1 MKTVTVSPQ
10 AHVLGDTL
18 FHQYRYLLVK
28 YLQPQWPRAL
38 ILAFFMIGSIALQ
51 LINPQI
57 MRRFVDTIA
66 GGLAAGESGNDL
78 VWIGVLFFVVAVVQQ
93 IFGVLATYVGTNVSW
108 LATNR
113 LRFDLAAHCLHLDM
127 SFHNKRTPGEM
138 ITRIDNDTSALS
150 RFFSEFLI
158 RMISQSLLLVG
169 MLVLLFFEDW
179 RVGVALTAFSLV
191 ALAIIW
197 RLKNIAVPHWRAWS
211 QASSALYGFLGE
223 RLNGVEDIRT
233 AGAKG
238 YVLNGF
244 YKLMRNLMKISLKAG
259 LVNNIMMNTT
269 MVLFA
274 VGNAIAFVV
283 GGWLF
288 LNDTI
293 TIGSVYIIFHYSA
306 MLAGPIQNLALEAQN
321 LQTAGGSVER
331 IVEFLKTESKLTP
344 RNGAERVRQNGI
356 AASLA
361 PAVVF
366 QNVSF
371 GYEVEANSMDNLAQ
385 EHGGNGRNPQ
395 QPAENEKVDVIHDVS
410 FQLDPGRSLGLLG
423 RTGSGKTTLARLIF
437 RLYDPD
443 RGSIRLG
450 RDDTFVDIAQLPLAE
465 LRRRIG
471 LVTQNVELFNASV
484 YDNLTFFDDS
494 IPEAKI
500 VTVLRDLGLG
510 DWYESLPQGLITPIS
525 SGGKELSAGQAQLLA
540 FARVFLQ
547 DPGLVIL
554 DEASS
559 RLDPAT
565 ENLIDQAVKRL
576 IQNRTT
582 IVIAHRLSTIQSVDE
597 IMIVEDGRIQEHGNR
612 LHLENDPTSR
622 FSSLLQTDRHNGRSQ
637 PTSNLIELE
646 VTR

>member
-1 MKTVTVSPQ
+1 MKTVTASSQ
-10 AHVLGDTL
+10 NRALGETL
-18 FHQYRYLLVK
+18 FDQYRYLLGK
-28 YLQPQWPRAL
+28 YLKPQWPRAL
-38 ILAFFMIGSIALQ
+38 ALAFFMIGSIALQ

-66 GGLAAGESGNDL
+66 GGLTAGESGNDL

-93 IFGVLATYVGTNVSW
+93 IFGVVATYVGTNVSW

-113 LRFDLAAHCLHLDM
+113 LRIDLAAHCLNLDM

-138 ITRIDNDTSALS
+138 ITRIDDDTSALS
-150 RFFSEFLI
+150 RFFSQFLI
-158 RMISQSLLLVG
+158 RMISQSLLLIG

-179 RVGVALTAFSLV
+179 RVGLALTTFSLV

-211 QASSALYGFLGE
+211 EASSALYGFLGE

-244 YKLMRNLMKISLKAG
+244 YQLMRNLMKISIKAG
-259 LVNNIMMNTT
+259 LVNNIMMNST

-306 MLAGPIQNLALEAQN
+306 MLSGPIQNLALEAQN

-331 IVEFLKTESKLTP
+331 IAEFLKTDSKLTAHSGSKGALQ
-344 RNGAERVRQNGI
+344 NGALTGV
-356 AASLA
+356 A
-361 PAVVF
+361 PGVLF

-371 GYEVEANSMDNLAQ
+371 GYEMEAEASAPSA
-385 EHGGNGRNPQ
+385 NGRNQPQ
-395 QPAENEKVDVIHDVS
+395 SAPEKVGVIHDLS
-410 FQLDPGRSLGLLG
+410 FQLASGRSLGLLG

-443 RGSIRLG
+443 RGTIHLG
-450 RDDTFVDIAQLPLAE
+450 YDDAVNIAQLPLAE

-484 YDNLTFFDDS
+484 YDNLTFFDES
-494 IPEAKI
+494 IPKTTI
-500 VTVLRDLGLG
+500 LSVLHELGLG
-510 DWYESLPQGLITPIS
+510 DWVQSLPDGLNTPIS

-565 ENLIDQAVKRL
+565 EHLIEQAVKRL

-582 IVIAHRLSTIQSVDE
+582 IIIAHRLSTIQSVDE
-597 IMIVEDGRIQEHGNR
+597 IMILEDGRIQEHGDR
-612 LHLENDPTSR
+612 LDLENDPTSR
-622 FSSLLQTDRHNGRSQ
+622 FRSLLHTDHQNGRNQ
-637 PTSNLIELE
+637 PTSNLLELE